1 MSTGKAHIYGN
12 NIDTDVIIPARY
24 LNRSDEAHL
33 AAYCMADIDASFA
46 DRVQPGDVIFAG
58 SNFGCGSSREHAPMA
73 IKASGVSCVVAK
85 SFARIFLRNAVN
97 IGLTVIEADHTP
109 LGLQSGDA
117 VALDMANGQLTN
129 LSSGQTIDFPAPP
142 PFMQAIIEAGGLIP
156 YVLAQKGATHEK
168 P

>member
-1 MSTGKAHIYGN
+1 MNIGKAHIYGN

-24 LNRSDEAHL
+24 LNRSDQAHL
-33 AAYCMADIDASFA
+33 AAYCMADIDADFA
-46 DRVQPGDVIFAG
+46 SRVQFGDVIFAG
-58 SNFGCGSSREHAPMA
+58 NNFGCGSSREHAPMA

-97 IGLTVIEADHTP
+97 IGLTVIEADPEP
-109 LGLQSGDA
+109 LALQSGDT
-117 VALDMANGQLTN
+117 VQLDMASGLLTN
-129 LSSGQTIDFPAPP
+129 LRNGNTLAFQAPP

-156 YVLAQKGATHEK
+156 YVLSQKGAAHEN